1 VLPSAF
7 WYGAPTVPAAN
18 DVVVTVIGFAGGG
31 SASSRFPVVRRRMKK
46 PNKQQ
51 AGAIDP
57 GNPKVFLYVFLH
69 REA

>member
-7 WYGAPTVPAAN
+7 WYGAPTVPAGN

-31 SASSRFPVVRRRMKK
+31 SAGSRFPGVRRRMKK
-46 PNKQQ
+46 PNKHI
-51 AGAIDP
+51 GAIDP
-57 GNPKVFLYVFLH
+57 RNPKVFLYVFLH